1 MKIRMNLD
9 SLTDLVSNSIGMLIL
24 FSLITLTQNEQQVYK
39 IEVPVEHMT
48 KLAPKFFICRHNKI
62 IPLELGWLFQRS
74 MAHIAQI
81 QDENWFDL
89 GIGNLKGRI
98 PLRKGL
104 VIDSPDTSSWE
115 DGELI
120 EHPRSQI
127 HKALSEIDPNI
138 NFAFFFVY
146 DDPQNDK
153 YAGSGFEAYRKA
165 RAFLQEHGVKSGW
178 VPVSKNNPPH
188 ICFWSDVLECRFR
201 PSHL

>member
-1 MKIRMNLD
+1 MKSRMNLD

-24 FSLITLTQNEQQVYK
+24 FSLITLTQSEQQVYEV
-39 IEVPVEHMT
+39 EVPVEHMT
-48 KLAPKFFICRHNKI
+48 KLSPKFFICRNDKI
-62 IPLELGWLFQRS
+62 ISLELGWLFQRS
-74 MAHIAQI
+74 MAYISQWH
-81 QDENWFDL
+81 DEAWFDL
-89 GIGNLKGRI
+89 GIGDLRGRI
-98 PLRKGL
+98 PVHKGL
-104 VIDSPDTSSWE
+104 VIDSPNTSSWE
-115 DGELI
+115 GSELI

-127 HKALSEIDPNI
+127 HKVLSAIDPSV

-146 DDPQNDK
+146 DDPQNDS
-153 YAGSGFEAYRKA
+153 YGGSGFEVYRKA